1 MFYLRT
7 LLSLLLDAEIA
18 ICLCS
23 LSKNNDLIS
32 SSYLAIVLI
41 KSFELEWQIAIS
53 INYFSGQVNMAVI
66 FGTELDDTL
75 SGGDENDVLFGKAGN
90 DISGGLGDDNLFGE
104 DGNDT

>member
-1 MFYLRT
+1 
-7 LLSLLLDAEIA
+7 
-18 ICLCS
+18 
-23 LSKNNDLIS
+23 
-32 SSYLAIVLI
+32 
-41 KSFELEWQIAIS
+41 
-53 INYFSGQVNMAVI
+53 MAVI